1 MAKTENAMFH
11 KHLSTDDVLLEY
23 KDQLIQTVHLHNIE
37 VIVSIIRNIPYD
49 KRKEIIN
56 DKLLFAYEFMK
67 KHGKETK
74 FMKFI
79 RTNHDEIYEM
89 AKNKGLSAD
98 ANILSFAANVWKKF
112 TKEEK
117 EKYVPTKTKNGS
129 KKTNNIKNDA
139 CVIEADTAEV
149 VVVNEDRKDIYDYEN
164 NSDDEN
170 DGDDDEGDDD
180 DDDDDDGDDDEKD
193 AVSGTDTDE
202 N

>member
-89 AKNKGLSAD
+89 AKKKGLSAD
-98 ANILSFAANVWKKF
+98 ANILSFAANVWKKL

-129 KKTNNIKNDA
+129 LKTNNIKNDD

-164 NSDDEN
+164 

-180 DDDDDDGDDDEKD
+180 DDDDDEKE
-193 AVSGTDTDE
+193 AVSDIDTDE